1 MAIRAG
7 QILHDAEGFVI
18 DRIQTAGV
26 GNVNIPEEKIYELGN
41 FLSVGT
47 VRDIPDLSFD
57 VESLDVS
64 TEIEALLTQFTP
76 DTASANT
83 EFDFADAHPIDI
95 ISPFKSANNAFDII
109 RGIAIPYLTLERS
122 TYRFGLRQNSTQ
134 QHTLRGDSIFYIPGT
149 PYYEEQVFTGAATY
163 SFANTAIKFDN
174 SGTDEY
180 ALGVHLFNSG
190 SGTYTR
196 VFQGDDYTDTAGG
209 VTFAANANTTALA
222 AAYDTIALTYGSL
235 TSADYTQTGNTPE
248 GNPVHQ
254 TSSVKPATVRGKDI
268 DVYIAT
274 PSATETFTRWSGV
287 QSFEVT
293 RSVNIENDEEFGN
306 NRFVDSGY
314 DVADVTGS
322 ITVKPENPQDL
333 FDKIYEVTDVPT
345 TEVVGPNVSAL
356 IPVELRVSDPDTGS
370 VLKTLYV
377 PDAKFTVP
385 GVQGR
390 VQTKL
395 EVTFNFTSEGGS
407 LLVYEGSRT

>member
-41 FLSVGT
+41 FQSVGT

-64 TEIEALLTQFTP
+64 TEIEAILTGADP
-76 DTASANT
+76 SAVISGQ
-83 EFDFADAHPIDI
+83 EFNFGNSQPLDI
-95 ISPFKSANNAFDII
+95 ISPFKSANNAYDII

-149 PYYEEQVFTGAATY
+149 PYYEEYVNTGTGFYA
-163 SFANTAIKFDN
+163 FANSAILYQYSGDN
-174 SGTDEY
+174 NF
-180 ALGVHLFNSG
+180 ALSVHLFDSTSG
-190 SGTYTR
+190 AYKRLFLG
-196 VFQGDDYTDTAGG
+196 VDYT
-209 VTFAANANTTALA
+209 NTDFGITLLA
-222 AAYDTIALTYGSL
+222 DLSTPYDTIAVVYGS
-235 TSADYTQTGNTPE
+235 TTAATYPQVGNNPTGNT
-248 GNPVHQ
+248 VHE

-268 DVYIAT
+268 DVYVGSTAST
-274 PSATETFTRWSGV
+274 PTFTRWTGV

-306 NRFVDSGY
+306 ERFVDSGY
-314 DVADVTGS
+314 DTADVTGS
-322 ITVKPENPQDL
+322 ITVKPTTPTDL
-333 FDKIYEVTDVPT
+333 WDKIHEISNVADDR
-345 TEVVGPNVSAL
+345 VVGPHTTAL
-356 IPVELRVSDPDTGS
+356 LPVELRVSDPDTGL

-377 PDAKFTVP
+377 PDCRFTIP

-395 EVTFNFTSEGGS
+395 EVTFNFTSDGGT
-407 LLVYEGSRT
+407 LLVYEGSR